1 MTVRSTFRFL
11 VLALIAGSLIH
22 AGEMET
28 DPHQLYAQ
36 AKGQMRKGDLAE
48 ASASLAKLRALIS
61 RNPKWDPDA
70 AFAKELIPS
79 LSTRLERLQK
89 VAADL
94 DAFSDQALQ
103 DLQLPQHATDFPTI
117 DQYTEWATTTIQ
129 KLRGER
135 DGIVEAGLKEAEDRA
150 CITQTA
156 SYARTEQLL
165 QTDLLKKASDTS
177 GKEVLGVLS
186 GDAETETVLVRFRQ
200 LKVELLK
207 VMAERD
213 ALSGNLRKS
222 RQDETALQRA
232 LAAIVVEDGD
242 GKAIGRDARAAEVG
256 ERFARFLER
265 RIEAASERTS
275 QTTVERDACL
285 ADVERYRRIN
295 RALAEAGIGKDQK
308 IRLATLENS
317 IEKTPLQK
325 RPGRPAPLAGALGN
339 LLLAALVMIAALA
352 SWLALVR
359 GRALKAMRLN
369 SPPDVARPT
378 EAPEATERHHDA
390 A

>member
-48 ASASLAKLRALIS
+48 ASASLAKLRSLIS
-61 RNPKWDPDA
+61 RNPKWDPDG

-79 LSTRLERLQK
+79 FSTRLERLQK

-94 DAFSDQALQ
+94 DDFSDRALQ
-103 DLQLPQHATDFPTI
+103 DLQLPRPAKDFPTI
-117 DQYTEWATTTIQ
+117 DQYTQWATTTIQ

-135 DGIVEAGLKEAEDRA
+135 DGIVEAGLKDSEDRA

-165 QTDLLKKASDTS
+165 QTDLLKKASDAS
-177 GKEVLGVLS
+177 GSEVLGVLS

-222 RQDETALQRA
+222 REDESALQRA
-232 LAAIVVEDGD
+232 LAVIVAEDGN
-242 GKAIGRDARAAEVG
+242 GKVIGRDARTAEVG
-256 ERFARFLER
+256 ESFARFLER
-265 RIEAASERTS
+265 RIEAAFERGS
-275 QTTVERDACL
+275 QTTVERDAWL

-295 RALAEAGIGKDQK
+295 RALVDAGIGKDQK
-308 IRLATLENS
+308 IRLATLEKS
-317 IEKTPLQK
+317 IEKTPVHK
-325 RPGRPAPLAGALGN
+325 GPGRPTPLLGALGN
-339 LLLAALVMIAALA
+339 LLLALLVMIAALTC
-352 SWLALVR
+352 WLAFVR
-359 GRALKAMRLN
+359 GRALKAMRLV
-369 SPPDVARPT
+369 SARGGARPT
-378 EAPEATERHHDA
+378 GAPEATERHHDA